1 MLNEKEVKNMNNV
14 NLGQEFKNYKELC
27 AYLGEQEKGG
37 KSKDLQIKDWE
48 RYFSFEKQGHKFI
61 ITDVYDIPKEK
72 VRKQRKVEDKPRKK
86 YKTENYTS
94 NNIKNIKPMIELLS
108 ELLGTCE
115 YDGEFYSYTSWYCDV
130 LSLFDKKISDSIYN
144 SDERL
149 EKICNSYHISNACL
163 YKEYISTTKSLLKD
177 MLLKSLKY
185 LDKKDLIRYDV
196 CYQFGYKLGKRT
208 SITGRFVTECLND
221 VIQENESLVCDAMN
235 EEHNLSNKMKGRQLL
250 FMIYNKEHLTNQF
263 TDMKLESL
271 MKDKAT
277 VDKMNDCLI
286 DYMVEYEGKHPDE
299 ITRIDKDEHPL
310 LYYNQGIRINNIIDD
325 LDRHNPDD
333 LRKQIAENLC
343 NRVRL
348 KMKYKHYTHKW
359 TGEIIYPYQYCE
371 SDFDKIEKLLYNC
384 KKENDISFDDLPSL
398 SEDEDKLFSQDRFI
412 EREDYD
418 LNETA

>member
-1 MLNEKEVKNMNNV
+1 MNNV

-108 ELLGTCE
+108 ELLGSCE
-115 YDGEFYSYTSWYCDV
+115 YNEVFNSYTSWYCDV
-130 LSLFDKKISDSIYN
+130 LSLFDRKTSDSIYE
-144 SDERL
+144 SARSL
-149 EKICNSYHISNACL
+149 EHTCQKYGISNVNL
-163 YKEYISTTKSLLKD
+163 YKDYISTTKSLLKD
-177 MLLKSLKY
+177 MLLKSLKHME
-185 LDKKDLIRYDV
+185 KKELIKYDV
-196 CYQFGYKLGKRT
+196 CYQFGYKLGVRT
-208 SITGRFVTECLND
+208 SVTGKFVTECLND
-221 VIQENESLVCDAMN
+221 TIQENETTVCDEMN
-235 EEHNLSNKMKGRQLL
+235 EEHLLSEKMKGRQLL
-250 FMIYNKEHLTNQF
+250 FMIYNKENLTNQF
-263 TDMKLESL
+263 TEMKLQSL
-271 MKDKAT
+271 MEDKAT